1 MTIRASNALRHALSF
16 SVGFLV
22 RPCCSIPLALALF
35 GLGGAGIAAALAP
48 WRTVFLAL
56 AATFFAISFYFNFIR
71 NRNRAGMI
79 VWALSVGFSTVLLL
93 GPALAG
99 GGLHRAGKRGEI
111 RNMKTTE
118 YQINGMACD
127 ACARRLQ
134 AALAKTAGVGE
145 ASVSF
150 KEKRAMVSFEPGQ
163 VSSAQIR
170 QQIEAMGFR
179 ALGEK

>member
-1 MTIRASNALRHALSF
+1 MRPGASNALRHALSF

-35 GLGGAGIAAALAP
+35 GLGGAGIAAALAR
-48 WRTVFLAL
+48 WRTVFFAL
-56 AATFFAISFYFNFIR
+56 TATFFAVSFYFNFIR

-93 GPALAG
+93 GPALADG
-99 GGLHRAGKRGEI
+99 GPHRASKRGEI
-111 RNMKTTE
+111 PNMKTTE

-134 AALAKTAGVGE
+134 TALGKTAGVRE

-150 KEKRAMVSFEPGQ
+150 KEQRAMVSFDPGPGQ
-163 VSSAQIR
+163 LRADQAQV
-170 QQIEAMGFR
+170 EATGFR
-179 ALGEK
+179 ALGEN

>member
-1 MTIRASNALRHALSF
+1 MTNGASHTLRHAFSF
-16 SVGFLV
+16 LVGFLV

-35 GLGGAGIAAALAP
+35 GLSGAGIAAALAP

-56 AATFFAISFYFNFIR
+56 AAAFFAVSFYFNFIR

-79 VWALSVGFSTVLLL
+79 VWALSVAFSTVLLL
-93 GPALAG
+93 GPALAARG
-99 GGLHRAGKRGEI
+99 PHRAGLRGEI
-111 RNMKTTE
+111 PNMKTTE

-134 AALAKTAGVGE
+134 TALAKTAGVRD

-150 KEKRAMVSFEPGQ
+150 QEKRAMVSFDPGQ
-163 VSSAQIR
+163 ISSAQIK
-170 QQIEAMGFR
+170 QQIEATGFR
-179 ALGEK
+179 AVDEK